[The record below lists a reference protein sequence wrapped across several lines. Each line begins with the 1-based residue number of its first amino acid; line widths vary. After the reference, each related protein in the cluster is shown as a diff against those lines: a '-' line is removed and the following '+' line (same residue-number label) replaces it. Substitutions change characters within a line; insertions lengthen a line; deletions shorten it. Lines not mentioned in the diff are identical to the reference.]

1 MNYITKDN
9 YRTPDGKRALWDKLL
24 FSSRFYFLFKY
35 FGIVLRSRKLAIKGI
50 YNTEAWSDSS
60 IETFRALESAGG
72 IFNLQ
77 GIDQFAKEKGPFVF
91 VSNHM
96 SVLETMIFPGLIVP
110 IMDLTVVAKKSLTT
124 YPFFGPIFRARNPI
138 MVERE
143 NSRDDLMIVLSEG
156 KKNLEQGNSILLFPQ
171 STRRKDVDPA
181 SFNSLAVKLAKKAGV
196 KVVPVA
202 IKTDFWE
209 NGRLVKDFGPLNRK
223 KEIYFNFGK
232 PIEIKGNGKEENQDI
247 IEFIQKNLEQWNG

>member
-1 MNYITKDN
+1 M
-9 YRTPDGKRALWDKLL
+9 GA
-24 FSSRFYFLFKY
+24 
-35 FGIVLRSRKLAIKGI
+35 
-50 YNTEAWSDSS
+50 
-60 IETFRALESAGG
+60 
-72 IFNLQ
+72 
-77 GIDQFAKEKGPFVF
+77 
-91 VSNHM
+91 
-96 SVLETMIFPGLIVP
+96 
-110 IMDLTVVAKKSLTT
+110 
-124 YPFFGPIFRARNPI
+124 
-138 MVERE
+138 
-143 NSRDDLMIVLSEG
+143 
-156 KKNLEQGNSILLFPQ
+156 ILLFPQ

-209 NGRLVKDFGPLNRK
+209 NGRLVKDLGPLNRK